1 MTRLGTIDML
11 LVKALFE
18 KQGEAGYVLDFSNP
32 RMAEFFVNE
41 LGVDIYDDA
50 YAKYGTSKFNR
61 LKCYLQTVEPKV
73 AARALTAL
81 WDYREAVRMRDGAD
95 EKVPDARTRLLD
107 LVRRLD
113 GGKSPESQPAQK
125 PRVDKTLLEKL
136 SHELLAVSQIQ
147 PPQKRG
153 FVFEKFLK
161 DLFDAYGMTP
171 RGSFRLVGEQIDGSF
186 ALSDQPYLLEA
197 RWQNAKTD
205 AADLRAFNAKAED
218 KADWT
223 RGLFLSQSGF
233 TDDGLAAFGRGKR
246 LICMDGLDLFDTLRR
261 GLHLQDVLLAKVRR
275 AGEHGTP
282 FVRVRD
288 LFPE

>member
-1 MTRLGTIDML
+1 ML
-11 LVKALFE
+11 LVEDLF
-18 KQGEAGYVLDFSNP
+18 QGARGYVLDFSNAT
-32 RMAEFFVNE
+32 MADFFARD
-41 LGVDIYDDA
+41 LGVDIYANA
-50 YAKYGTSKFNR
+50 YAKNGTSKFNR
-61 LKCYLQTVEPKV
+61 LRCYLQEVDSKA

-81 WDYREAVRMRDGAD
+81 WDYRRAIHERQRK
-95 EKVPDARTRLLD
+95 EESIPNARAKLLD

-113 GGKSPESQPAQK
+113 GALPVRGQPAQK
-125 PRVDKTLLEKL
+125 NCGDKTALDKL
-136 SHELLAVSQIQ
+136 SCDLLVVSRVQ
-147 PPQKRG
+147 PSQKRG
-153 FVFEKFLK
+153 FAFESFLK

-186 ALSDQPYLLEA
+186 VLSDQPYLLEA

-218 KADWT
+218 KSDWT

-233 TDDGLAAFGRGKR
+233 TDQGLTAFGRGKR

-261 GLHLQDVLLAKVRR
+261 GLRLQDVLLAKVRR
-275 AGEHGTP
+275 AGENGTP
-282 FVRVRD
+282 FVRVRN

>member
-1 MTRLGTIDML
+1 MADFFAR
-11 LVKALFE
+11 E
-18 KQGEAGYVLDFSNP
+18 LD
-32 RMAEFFVNE
+32 
-41 LGVDIYDDA
+41 VDIYADA
-50 YAKYGTSKFNR
+50 YAKNGTSKFNR
-61 LKCYLQTVEPKV
+61 LRCYLQGVDCKE

-81 WDYREAVRMRDGAD
+81 WDYRGAIH
-95 EKVPDARTRLLD
+95 ERQRKEESVPNARAKLLD
-107 LVRRLD
+107 LVRRLE
-113 GGKSPESQPAQK
+113 GGLQATTQPAQK
-125 PRVDKTLLEKL
+125 NRVDKTLLEKL
-136 SHELLAVSQIQ
+136 SHDLLTVSQVQ
-147 PPQKRG
+147 PSQKRG
-153 FVFEKFLK
+153 FAFEAFLK

-186 ALSDQPYLLEA
+186 VLSDQPYLLEA

-218 KADWT
+218 KSDWT

-233 TDDGLAAFGRGKR
+233 TDEGLIAFGRGKR

-275 AGEHGTP
+275 AGENGTP
-282 FVRVRD
+282 FVRVRN